1 MSLIKD
7 IHNIGVT
14 LSPRSV
20 RRKRRNVTARRKSE
34 KRTEGKF
41 DIQWEE
47 TALEGLKYLNLFLL
61 LSIFISGAAAFKAP
75 DATIRLEKEDLE
87 FLFGDKEVPPHSLV
101 NIRSRPREKRSSDT
115 LTESPGFLD
124 LVVEDEEERLEFE
137 LRPNTALVSPD
148 FVIVV
153 RDTNGSTKEKGVV
166 RPSCVYVGA
175 AKGHPETQAALSNC
189 DGKGF
194 TGVIVA
200 NNYTHLVKPLLSNS
214 LRRRRRKR
222 QDVDGS
228 EEEFEKTPDGLH
240 VIHSRSRNSKCA
252 VYSVQAMRA
261 PKEIVILPDNYQE
274 DLNATDTENGTSE
287 NATVTENS
295 KEKKHNISKRAAVE
309 RLQIETAVFVDDKMY
324 TVIDSQNPKADNIVE
339 TITDIVF
346 AIMNGVHLLYNAP
359 SLDIHFTIMLVR
371 LDIIK
376 DPTKGPSK
384 AGGDI
389 QRYLSNFCYWQ
400 RNLNRLENPGGDAS
414 SGFWDHAL
422 MLSGVDL
429 WDGKPESDSVI
440 GLAWVS
446 GMCHPT
452 YSCTINEGTSFEA
465 VYVITHEMGHNL
477 GMSHDGS
484 LEDKNTCDPD
494 TYIMSPSTGP
504 GKVTWSKCS
513 NSELKTFL
521 KDNEYSA
528 DCLDDL
534 ARGPREL
541 DFSDGKLPG
550 EIYTVNQQC
559 TYALGSTFKPY
570 VTSKYPYN
578 NVCRE
583 TWCQNTTHAMR
594 IHPALEGTSCGV
606 KKFCVNGNCENKPAN
621 AIESATT
628 AITTTTATTEAPSK
642 SKGFRDFFK
651 RIRNLFKRYLYLRK
665 DLPTYVFTSKWTL
678 TNQTMCSVACGG
690 GWLMSNVSCA
700 TYEGK
705 IIVEDDMC
713 DPKDKPPNKSA
724 CNTNPCKIGDP
735 LPSPPSDRSLPFPS
749 G

>member
-1 MSLIKD
+1 MSLLQD
-7 IHNIGVT
+7 MHNIMVN
-14 LSPRSV
+14 LSPRFV
-20 RRKRRNVTARRKSE
+20 RRKKNCNERMRKV
-34 KRTEGKF
+34 KRAEGKP

-47 TALEGLKYLNLFLL
+47 AALEGLKYLNLLLL
-61 LSIFISGAAAFKAP
+61 LSIFISGAAAFKTP
-75 DATIRLEKEDLE
+75 DSTIKLEKEDLR
-87 FLFGDKEVPPHSLV
+87 FLFGNKEAPPHSIV
-101 NIRSRPREKRSSDT
+101 SIRSRAREKRSSDS
-115 LTESPGFLD
+115 LTENPGLLD
-124 LVVEDEEERLEFE
+124 LVVEDEEEKLEFE
-137 LRPNTALVSPD
+137 LRPNNELISPD
-148 FVIVV
+148 FVLVV
-153 RDTNGSTKEKGVV
+153 RDTNGDTIERGIV

-189 DGKGF
+189 NGKGF

-200 NNYTHLVKPLLSNS
+200 NNYTHLVKPLPRKS
-214 LRRRRRKR
+214 LERHRRRRR
-222 QDVDGS
+222 QALGGAEGDDDM
-228 EEEFEKTPDGLH
+228 TPDGLH
-240 VIHSRSRNSKCA
+240 VIHTKHKDSKCG
-252 VYSVQAMRA
+252 VFNVQAMRA
-261 PKEIVILPDNYQE
+261 PREIVRLPDNYEE
-274 DLNATDTENGTSE
+274 DLRNSDAENETSTEGAE
-287 NATVTENS
+287 REHDV
-295 KEKKHNISKRAAVE
+295 KKRAVTE
-309 RLQIETAVFVDDKMY
+309 RLQIETAVFVDDEMY
-324 TVIDSQNPKADNIVE
+324 KVIDSQNPKAEDILE

-359 SLDIHFTIMLVR
+359 SLDVHFTIMLVR
-371 LDIIK
+371 LEIIK
-376 DPTKGPSK
+376 DANKGPSK
-384 AGGDI
+384 SRGDI

-400 RNLNRLENPGGDAS
+400 RNLNRIENPLGDTS

-484 LEDKNTCDPD
+484 FDDKNTCDAD

-513 NSELKTFL
+513 NSELQTFL
-521 KDNEYSA
+521 KDNTYSA
-528 DCLDDL
+528 DCLNDL
-534 ARGPREL
+534 ARGPRDL
-541 DFSDGKLPG
+541 DFTDEKLPG
-550 EIYTVNQQC
+550 EIYTVTQQC

-570 VTSKYPYN
+570 ITSKYPYN

-594 IHPALEGTSCGV
+594 IHPGLEGTSCGV
-606 KKFCVNGNCENKPAN
+606 KKFCVNGNCADKPTN
-621 AIESATT
+621 ALERP
-628 AITTTTATTEAPSK
+628 TTTTESSTTTGAPTKPS
-642 SKGFRDFFK
+642 GFKNFFR

-678 TNQTMCSVACGG
+678 TNQTVCSVACGG
-690 GWLMSNVSCA
+690 GWLLSNVSCA

-705 IIVEDDMC
+705 IVVEDDMC
-713 DPKDKPPNKSA
+713 DPKDKPPNRAA
-724 CNTNPCKIGDP
+724 CNTKPCKIGDP
-735 LPSPPSDRSLPFPS
+735 IPPPPSNELLSFPS